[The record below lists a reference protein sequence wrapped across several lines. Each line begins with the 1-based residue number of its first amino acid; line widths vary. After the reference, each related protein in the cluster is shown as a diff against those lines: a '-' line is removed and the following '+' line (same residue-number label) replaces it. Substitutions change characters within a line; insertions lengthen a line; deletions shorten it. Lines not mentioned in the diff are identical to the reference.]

1 MAVTSR
7 TSRRAG
13 RAGFGLKGNSRFYNE
28 TVSDQGVAKQF
39 RDDYATSYFT
49 GVVKN
54 ESMKWIGSVLGKGK
68 PVFCSIH
75 VPAPHR
81 PATPAPQYADDFA
94 DEKAPRTPNWNGPG
108 TQDKHVSST
117 MMKAKMDA
125 DTFEYSDHVWRR
137 RLRSLKSVDDLVAEV
152 FALLKS
158 TAQLE
163 RTVFVYR

>member
-1 MAVTSR
+1 VCHMYMPAH
-7 TSRRAG
+7 
-13 RAGFGLKGNSRFYNE
+13 LLP
-28 TVSDQGVAKQF
+28 
-39 RDDYATSYFT
+39 
-49 GVVKN
+49 
-54 ESMKWIGSVLGKGK
+54 VLT
-68 PVFCSIH
+68 
-75 VPAPHR
+75 AAR
-81 PATPAPQYADDFA
+81 P
-94 DEKAPRTPNWNGPG
+94 RNGPG

-125 DTFEYSDHVWRR
+125 DTIEYSDHVWRR